1 MIIDSMILLL
11 LIINDLINNFKK
23 KIVSNPKLETELFGN
38 SQGSSDFGTS
48 GSGSFHSMPFP
59 MRSPPSLSASS
70 GAAFGPLKT
79 NRYGVLESS
88 SGGKNK
94 MPTHSFM
101 TLYM

>member
-38 SQGSSDFGTS
+38 SQGSSDFGMS
-48 GSGSFHSMPFP
+48 GSGRFHRMLFP
-59 MRSPPSLSASS
+59 MRPPPSLSASS